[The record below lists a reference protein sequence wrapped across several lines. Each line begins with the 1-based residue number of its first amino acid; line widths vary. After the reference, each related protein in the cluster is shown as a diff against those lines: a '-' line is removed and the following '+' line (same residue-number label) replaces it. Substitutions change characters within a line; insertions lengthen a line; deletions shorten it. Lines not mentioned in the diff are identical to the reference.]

1 MNLLCNIVH
10 VVRRFL
16 AIAVVTQTGSANV
29 SAMNKYR
36 VAKKKN
42 QNILYINICSVG
54 NEQIPEVCYSLLR
67 EFIFQFLLE
76 NSVIIFAHLILCQLA
91 L

>member
-36 VAKKKN
+36 VAQKKN
-42 QNILYINICSVG
+42 
-54 NEQIPEVCYSLLR
+54 
-67 EFIFQFLLE
+67 
-76 NSVIIFAHLILCQLA
+76 
-91 L
+91 